1 MLDETLPRSLKLFA
15 NGFWPPQNP
24 LIVGI
29 LSINNT
35 KA

>member
-15 NGFWPPQNP
+15 NGLRPPQNP
-24 LIVGI
+24 SIAGI
-29 LSINNT
+29 PSIINT

>member
-1 MLDETLPRSLKLFA
+1 MLDETLPRSLKLSA
-15 NGFWPPQNP
+15 NGFRPPQNP

-29 LSINNT
+29 PSINNT